1 MFDIRTEIGNFG
13 DWKSLYLEM
22 KYTGTE
28 KVKADCSYC
37 GDPIAKIELTLADA
51 ELLASD
57 RLLDKYII
65 DTIENF
71 VKAAKNLL

>member
-13 DWKSLYLEM
+13 EWRSVFLEM

-28 KVKADCSYC
+28 KVKAECSYC
-37 GDPIAKIELTLADA
+37 GDHIATVELNL
-51 ELLASD
+51 EEVEQLASD
-57 RLLDKYII
+57 KLLDKDII

-71 VKAAKNLL
+71 VKAAKKLL